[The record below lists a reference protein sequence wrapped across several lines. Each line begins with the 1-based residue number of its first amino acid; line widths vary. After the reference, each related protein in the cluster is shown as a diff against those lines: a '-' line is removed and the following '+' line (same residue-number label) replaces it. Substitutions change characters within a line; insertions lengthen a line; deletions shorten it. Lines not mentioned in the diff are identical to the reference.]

1 MLCVFLRVGVGKEI
15 IAFKLE
21 VRRDDEVLAFDLSL
35 VTMTFN
41 AGAEAHMIAKWVSMS
56 VHAW

>member
-1 MLCVFLRVGVGKEI
+1 MISRGMLCVSLRAGVGKEI

-21 VRRDDEVLAFDLSL
+21 VRRDDEDLARDSSL

-41 AGAEAHMIAKWVSMS
+41 AGAEAHMIAR
-56 VHAW
+56 